1 MVYSIESKIK
11 LEQSQ
16 EKTWELISTP
26 EILES
31 VHPFCKENKVLFWK
45 ENHIKK
51 DILIYLNGLEYYRE
65 FTQWDAPN
73 GFKLN
78 IGKKEGKKSRVIW
91 EIKGLGAQSQLKIK
105 VLPYRS
111 SKIPKVFYFW
121 VHYFYIKPKLKDY
134 LNSVLKGIKW
144 YSINKIKVKKNQF
157 GTHPWFT

>member
-1 MVYSIESKIK
+1 MAYSIESKIK

-51 DILIYLNGLEYYRE
+51 DLLVYLNGLEYYRE
-65 FTQWDAPN
+65 FTRWDAPN

-78 IGKKEGKKSRVIW
+78 IGKKEGKKSIVTW
-91 EIKGLGAQSQLKIK
+91 EIKDCGAQSQLKIK

-121 VHYFYIKPKLKDY
+121 VYYFYIKPKLKEY

>member
-1 MVYSIESKIK
+1 MNYSIESEIK

-45 ENHIKK
+45 ENQKKK
-51 DILIYLNGLEYYRE
+51 DLLVYLNGLEYYRE
-65 FTQWDAPN
+65 FTRWDAPN

-78 IGKKEGKKSRVIW
+78 IGKKEGKKSTVIW
-91 EIKGLGAQSQLKIK
+91 EIKGSGTQSQLKIK

-111 SKIPKVFYFW
+111 SKIPKIFYFW
-121 VHYFYIKPKLKDY
+121 VHYFYIRPKLKAY
-134 LNSVLKGIKW
+134 LNSVLKGFKS
-144 YSINKIKVKKNQF
+144 YSNNKIKVKKNQF